1 MHDYTAHCGRKSF
14 CCYCLQAFSAEQMLK
29 CIINNCSKIN
39 GKQRVKMAKKWE
51 YVKFKNCDRIIE
63 SPFIIYADFE
73 AILLSK
79 DKAR

>member
-1 MHDYTAHCGRKSF
+1 MHDYTIPCGRKYF
-14 CCYCLQAFSAEQMLK
+14 RRYCLQAFSAKQMLK
-29 CIINNCSKIN
+29 CIVNKCSKIN

-73 AILLSK
+73 TILLSK
-79 DKAR
+79 VKAR